1 MNNETDNDD
10 DKALFREAMGGV
22 TPLKSD
28 NRITRESAPE
38 RRIKRRA
45 DEHHNLDLPDRFG
58 EAMFEEECP
67 DYLSFERAGGAQK
80 SVLKKLRNGK
90 LPIDDVLDL
99 HGLTIDEAS
108 RELAAFLDDC
118 QQLGHRSII
127 IVHGK
132 GFRSQN
138 KPVIKPMVN
147 RWLRQAHEVL
157 AFYSALPRDGG
168 TGAVYVLLRKGATE

>member
-10 DKALFREAMGGV
+10 DEALFREAMGGV
-22 TPLKSD
+22 TPLKPD
-28 NRITRESAPE
+28 NRTARESAPKKKL
-38 RRIKRRA
+38 KRPPVQH
-45 DEHHNLDLPDRFG
+45 DSLDLPDRFG

-80 SVLKKLRNGK
+80 SVLKKLRTGK
-90 LPIDDVLDL
+90 MPIDDVLDL

-118 QQLGHRSII
+118 QQLGHRCII

-147 RWLRQAHEVL
+147 HWLRQAHEVL

-168 TGAVYVLLRKGATE
+168 TGAVYVLLRKGAAE